1 MFFWVWS
8 FILFPLLESFH
19 YSWSLKVLY
28 WEGEQTWETIDVTAI
43 CNATLYSLLHSLFK
57 VSCLPILFFA
67 RISMILSFP
76 GIYSRALWVSL
87 SPIYRYCCSHNKIM
101 PINHNY
107 PHLFLAQFHL
117 QLSTLPTPQNRRW
130 DFRIFD
136 GGQQVEEIIPSS
148 CMKFTPFSFKAL
160 QYAPSI
166 FSGEL
171 FQICLVFR
179 ASFFLLELPSF
190 SGNSLP

>member
-107 PHLFLAQFHL
+107 SHPFLAQFHL
-117 QLSTLPTPQNRRW
+117 QLSTLPAPQNWRW

-136 GGQQVEEIIPSS
+136 GGQ
-148 CMKFTPFSFKAL
+148 
-160 QYAPSI
+160 
-166 FSGEL
+166 
-171 FQICLVFR
+171 
-179 ASFFLLELPSF
+179 
-190 SGNSLP
+190 